1 MEQMQQKPKW
11 TKLPLLSMIFGIA
24 AALLYAGFR
33 ALYSHPTYS
42 SMFSEWADAPT
53 GILIALTGIMG
64 GFALAVLA
72 VVFGII
78 GLVKR
83 THARP
88 RSAKYLVFS
97 IIGLIGAA
105 AHFVMVLLSL
115 SLRSVWVY

>member
-11 TKLPLLSMIFGIA
+11 TKLPLLSMFFGIA
-24 AALLYAGFR
+24 AALLYAGFA
-33 ALYSHPTYS
+33 ALYFNPTYS
-42 SMFSEWADAPT
+42 AMFSEWAEEPY
-53 GILIALTGIMG
+53 GMLIALVGIMG

-72 VVFGII
+72 MVFGII
-78 GLVKR
+78 GLVKG

-105 AHFVMVLLSL
+105 AYFVMVLLPL

>member
-1 MEQMQQKPKW
+1 MEQLQKKPRW
-11 TKLPLLSMIFGIA
+11 TSLPLLSMIFGIA
-24 AALLYAGFR
+24 AALLYAGFG
-33 ALYSHPTYS
+33 ALYSHPPYS

-53 GILIALTGIMG
+53 GILIALVGIMG

-78 GLVKR
+78 GLVKG

-105 AHFVMVLLSL
+105 AYFVMVLLSL
-115 SLRSVWVY
+115 SLQSVWVY

>member
-1 MEQMQQKPKW
+1 MEQLQKKPRW
-11 TKLPLLSMIFGIA
+11 TSLPLLSMIFGIA

-42 SMFSEWADAPT
+42 SMFSEWADEPT

-78 GLVKR
+78 GLVKGSR
-83 THARP
+83 VHP
-88 RSAKYLVFS
+88 RSVRYIVFS
-97 IIGLIGAA
+97 VIGLVGATVY
-105 AHFVMVLLSL
+105 FIVYMLSMQPHYA
-115 SLRSVWVY
+115 V

>member
-1 MEQMQQKPKW
+1 MEQLQKKPRW
-11 TKLPLLSMIFGIA
+11 TSLPLLSMIFGIA

-53 GILIALTGIMG
+53 GILIALVGIMG

-78 GLVKR
+78 GLVKG

-105 AHFVMVLLSL
+105 AYFVMAFLSL

>member
-24 AALLYAGFR
+24 AALLYAGFA
-33 ALYSHPTYS
+33 ALYFNPTYS
-42 SMFSEWADAPT
+42 AMFSEWAEEPY
-53 GILIALTGIMG
+53 GMLIALVGIMG

-72 VVFGII
+72 MVFGII
-78 GLVKR
+78 GLVKG

-88 RSAKYLVFS
+88 RSARYPVFS

-105 AHFVMVLLSL
+105 AYFVMILLYL
-115 SLRSVWVY
+115 SMRTVWVY